1 MHLYLLISFQAVA
14 FWNVLPLAMQRFTLA
29 LWNMHCVHRYAL
41 GSNYWLQI
49 LRPYGA
55 GRVVRCS
62 WSYCHAELDEA
73 SLSPF
78 TLLWD
83 PSTTLGMTNEVD
95 RVLLLVVRETIVMLC
110 PVESSLFTSNTFLLI
125 SFQAIAFWNVFPL
138 AMQRFTLALWNAM
151 ACIAMH

>member
-1 MHLYLLISFQAVA
+1 
-14 FWNVLPLAMQRFTLA
+14 
-29 LWNMHCVHRYAL
+29 
-41 GSNYWLQI
+41 
-49 LRPYGA
+49 
-55 GRVVRCS
+55 
-62 WSYCHAELDEA
+62 
-73 SLSPF
+73 
-78 TLLWD
+78 
-83 PSTTLGMTNEVD
+83 MTNEVD